1 MESESE
7 EPQPS
12 TSNQTQNVDS
22 ELDVDKELNRLLTVE
37 EFLIKS
43 KTYLL
48 EYEKHMFLDTI
59 DSDCLVVGARLVSNI
74 AVFSKYYLPMIEFI
88 LINFFFHIF
97 QRHWL

>member
-1 MESESE
+1 MKFVQRKSNGNLATKMESESE

-12 TSNQTQNVDS
+12 TSNQTQIVDS
-22 ELDVDKELNRLLTVE
+22 ELDFDKELNRLLTVE

-74 AVFSKYYLPMIEFI
+74 AVNTICLCLKSI
-88 LINFFFHIF
+88 
-97 QRHWL
+97 